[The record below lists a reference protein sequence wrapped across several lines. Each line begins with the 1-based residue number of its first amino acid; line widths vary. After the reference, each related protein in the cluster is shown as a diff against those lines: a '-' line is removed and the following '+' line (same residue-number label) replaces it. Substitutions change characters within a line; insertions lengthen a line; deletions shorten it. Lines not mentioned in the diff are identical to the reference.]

1 MYRSTQRRRS
11 NRNVPLIAVITVLAL
26 AAGSIIA
33 MTQVSSAEERRSSE
47 QVECPEVPGADSPD
61 GDNTTATQQNGRV
74 VRNHWGDGQEVP
86 DECDS
91 SDGDQD
97 NDGDQAGDGDQNND
111 GDQAGDGDQND
122 GDQNDGD
129 QNNDDDQNNDEN
141 NNQIDEGDILADNC
155 EGDSEL
161 EPHDGFQ
168 NGNRCVDT
176 EMGEVGNDE
185 ANPSLLITD
194 FPEQVE
200 VNEPF
205 QIRVSTRNLIRDR
218 FLAAGQGG
226 YYVEMSKLNEQGLVR
241 GHFHTACRILDN
253 DDEAPDPEPAP
264 AFFVATED
272 GGGSAQPDEIVIE
285 VPGLPEAGTAQC
297 ASWAGDG
304 SHRLPMMQRAN
315 QTPAFDAVRVQVG

>member
-1 MYRSTQRRRS
+1 M
-11 NRNVPLIAVITVLAL
+11 IAVATVLVL
-26 AAGSIIA
+26 AAGGMIA
-33 MTQVSSAEERRSSE
+33 MTSVSSAQESRRTAE
-47 QVECPEVPGADSPD
+47 AECGPQDVDGAENPNGDDVES
-61 GDNTTATQQNGRV
+61 TQQNGRV

-86 DECDS
+86 DGCESDE
-91 SDGDQD
+91 SDGDNSGDEQD
-97 NDGDQAGDGDQNND
+97 SDGRDSDGDGRDEEQNND
-111 GDQAGDGDQND
+111 GDQNSDGEQNNEEDQNK
-122 GDQNDGD
+122 
-129 QNNDDDQNNDEN
+129 DDDQKKD
-141 NNQIDEGDILADNC
+141 QINEDDILADNC
-155 EGDSEL
+155 DGDSDL

-176 EMGEVGNDE
+176 EMGEVGNEDR
-185 ANPSLLITD
+185 NPSLLITD
-194 FPEQVE
+194 FPERVD

-253 DDEAPDPEPAP
+253 DDEAPDPQPAP

-272 GGGSAQPDEIVIE
+272 GGGSGQPDEIVIE
-285 VPGLPEAGTAQC
+285 VPGLPEGGTAQC

-315 QTPAFDAVRVQVG
+315 QTPAFDAVRIKVG